1 MNTKR
6 PDLEGEMDEL
16 QRVVQDLSR
25 DENIEISVEQLVNA
39 FKKSKEETLTNDI
52 WGKLENTE
60 SNEIQK
66 GDTNAVMKIAKM
78 YNKTSPKIL
87 SKVIIKDEYNR
98 PLILKLGE
106 RYILV
111 AGNTRLSTAA
121 AIGVS
126 PKVFIARI
134 EKMNESNELKGGK
147 ADNKSLVQIAKK
159 HDAKSYYHIDD
170 MVKSLKKQVEMGLPI
185 EMDHTDSKE
194 KALEI
199 VYDHLW
205 EDPKYYSK
213 LKKAD
218 MDENKKIDSQLDGNQ
233 QDMVYGII
241 DVVKKVKDIDNR
253 RKIANDMVKQFKDE
267 KIKFDYNI
275 FMELCGLTTKKDTT
289 EQTTASS
296 SGSFEGPAF
305 AGVIKRK
312 INKIPN
318 ANLNEN
324 EEELEEAMDASSS
337 GQYDVPAFGKTPKGG
352 RKDPLKIDGPDSIYK
367 GRAVKDKNFPKW
379 GGPGGVFVKIK
390 EKCKKFP
397 YCNQGNTGAI
407 EFIKEDKEIQ
417 DAINEVSKNTGIP
430 KNEIQKIVLNEI
442 RQIFI

>member
-1 MNTKR
+1 MTNKR
-6 PDLEGEMDEL
+6 PDIEGEMDEL

-25 DENIEISVEQLVNA
+25 DENIEISVEQLVKA
-39 FKKSKEETLTNDI
+39 FNNSNEETLTNDI

-66 GDTNAVMKIAKM
+66 GDTNTVMKIAKM

-87 SKVIIKDEYNR
+87 AKAIMNGEYNR
-98 PLILKLGE
+98 PLILKLGD

-134 EKMNESNELKGGK
+134 EEMN
-147 ADNKSLVQIAKK
+147 
-159 HDAKSYYHIDD
+159 
-170 MVKSLKKQVEMGLPI
+170 
-185 EMDHTDSKE
+185 
-194 KALEI
+194 
-199 VYDHLW
+199 
-205 EDPKYYSK
+205 
-213 LKKAD
+213 
-218 MDENKKIDSQLDGNQ
+218 ENKKIDSQLDNNQ

-241 DVVKKVKDIDNR
+241 DIVKKVKDINNR
-253 RKIANDMVKQFKDE
+253 KKIANDMVKQFKKE

-289 EQTTASS
+289 EQTTSAS

-305 AGVIKRK
+305 TSVIKRK
-312 INKIPN
+312 IHTIPN

-337 GQYDVPAFGKTPKGG
+337 GAYDVPAFGRTPKGG
-352 RKDPLKIDGPDSIYK
+352 RKDPLKIDGPNSIYK
-367 GRAVKDKNFPKW
+367 GRAVKDKKFPKW

-397 YCNQGNTGAI
+397 YCNQGNTGAL
-407 EFIKEDKEIQ
+407 EFIKEDKELQ
-417 DAINEVSKNTGIP
+417 GAINEVSKNTGIP

-442 RQIFI
+442 KQIFI

>member
-1 MNTKR
+1 MNNR

-16 QRVVQDLSR
+16 QRAVQDLSR
-25 DENIEISVEQLVNA
+25 DENINISVEQLVKA
-39 FKKSKEETLTNDI
+39 FNNSNEETLTNDI

-66 GDTNAVMKIAKM
+66 GDTNSVMKIAKM

-87 SKVIIKDEYNR
+87 AKAIMKGEYNR
-98 PLILKLGE
+98 PLILKLGD

-126 PKVFIARI
+126 PKVFIAKI
-134 EKMNESNELKGGK
+134 ENMNESNKLEGGL

-159 HDAKSYYHIDD
+159 HNAKNYYHIDD
-170 MVKSLKKQVEMGLPI
+170 MVKSLKKQVKLGLPI
-185 EMDHTDSKE
+185 EMDHTDNEE
-194 KALEI
+194 KAKEI

-205 EDPKYYSK
+205 EDPKYYTK
-213 LKKAD
+213 L
-218 MDENKKIDSQLDGNQ
+218 NKS
-233 QDMVYGII
+233 
-241 DVVKKVKDIDNR
+241 DIDET
-253 RKIANDMVKQFKDE
+253 DS
-267 KIKFDYNI
+267 
-275 FMELCGLTTKKDTT
+275 G
-289 EQTTASS
+289 S

-305 AGVIKRK
+305 GSMVKRK
-312 INKIPN
+312 ITSIPN

-324 EEELEEAMDASSS
+324 EEELEEQGIQSS
-337 GQYDVPAFGKTPKGG
+337 GAFDVPAFGKTTKGG
-352 RKDPLKIDGPDSIYK
+352 RKDPLKIDGPKSIYK
-367 GRAVKDKNFPKW
+367 GRAVTDKKFPKW

-397 YCNQGNTGAI
+397 YCNQGNTGAL

-417 DAINEVSKNTGIP
+417 NAINEVSKNTGIP

-442 RQIFI
+442 KQIFI

>member
-1 MNTKR
+1 MSNKR
-6 PDLEGEMDEL
+6 PDIEGEMDEL
-16 QRVVQDLSR
+16 QRAVQDLSR
-25 DENIEISVEQLVNA
+25 DENIEISVEQLVKA
-39 FKKSKEETLTNDI
+39 FNSSKEETLTNDI

-87 SKVIIKDEYNR
+87 AKAIVKGEYNR

-134 EKMNESNELKGGK
+134 EKMNESNELKGGL

-159 HDAKSYYHIDD
+159 HNAKNYYHIDD
-170 MVKSLKKQVEMGLPI
+170 MVKSLKKQLEMGVKV
-185 EMDHTDSKE
+185 ETEHTNDKDKAKE
-194 KALEI
+194 IAL
-199 VYDHLW
+199 DHLW
-205 EDPKYYSK
+205 ENPKYYSK
-213 LKKAD
+213 LKKAEI
-218 MDENKKIDSQLDGNQ
+218 DETD
-233 QDMVYGII
+233 
-241 DVVKKVKDIDNR
+241 
-253 RKIANDMVKQFKDE
+253 
-267 KIKFDYNI
+267 
-275 FMELCGLTTKKDTT
+275 
-289 EQTTASS
+289 ASS

-312 INKIPN
+312 IHTIPN

-337 GQYDVPAFGKTPKGG
+337 GAYDVPAFGKTTKGG
-352 RKDPLKIDGPDSIYK
+352 RKNPLKIDGPDSIYK

-397 YCNQGNTGAI
+397 YCNQGNTGAL
-407 EFIKEDKEIQ
+407 EFIKEDKELQ

-442 RQIFI
+442 KQIFI

>member
-1 MNTKR
+1 MNNKR
-6 PDLEGEMDEL
+6 PDIEGEMDEL
-16 QRVVQDLSR
+16 QRAVQDLSR
-25 DENIEISVEQLVNA
+25 DEDVDISVEQLVKA
-39 FKKSKEETLTNDI
+39 FNNSNEETLTNDI

-87 SKVIIKDEYNR
+87 AKAIMNGEYNR
-98 PLILKLGE
+98 PLILKLGD

-126 PKVFIARI
+126 PKVFIGEI
-134 EKMNESNELKGGK
+134 GEKVDIKDLINKAHKDITRTKGKEYAPDHNEIQKWIDDKLEVSESEKLKGGK

-185 EMDHTDSKE
+185 EMDHTDSE
-194 KALEI
+194 DKALEI

-218 MDENKKIDSQLDGNQ
+218 IDETDSG
-233 QDMVYGII
+233 
-241 DVVKKVKDIDNR
+241 
-253 RKIANDMVKQFKDE
+253 
-267 KIKFDYNI
+267 
-275 FMELCGLTTKKDTT
+275 
-289 EQTTASS
+289 S

-305 AGVIKRK
+305 GGMVKRK
-312 INKIPN
+312 INTIHN
-318 ANLNEN
+318 AKLNEQQ
-324 EEELEEAMDASSS
+324 EEVEEATTASSS
-337 GQYDVPAFGKTPKGG
+337 GAYDVPAFGRTPKGG

-367 GRAVKDKNFPKW
+367 GRAVTDKKFPKW

-397 YCNQGNTGAI
+397 YCNQGNTGAL
-407 EFIKEDKEIQ
+407 EFIKEDKELQ

-442 RQIFI
+442 KQIFI

>member
-1 MNTKR
+1 MNNR

-16 QRVVQDLSR
+16 QRAVQDLSR
-25 DENIEISVEQLVNA
+25 DENINISVEQLVKA
-39 FKKSKEETLTNDI
+39 FNYSNEETLTNDI

-87 SKVIIKDEYNR
+87 AKAIIKGEYNR

-126 PKVFIARI
+126 PKVFIAKI
-134 EKMNESNELKGGK
+134 ENMNESNKLEGGL
-147 ADNKSLVQIAKK
+147 ADNKSLIQIAKK
-159 HDAKSYYHIDD
+159 HNAKNYYQIDD
-170 MVKSLKKQVEMGLPI
+170 MVKSLKKQLEMGMKV
-185 EMDHTDSKE
+185 ETEHTDDKDKAKE
-194 KALEI
+194 IAF
-199 VYDHLW
+199 DHLW

-213 LKKAD
+213 LS
-218 MDENKKIDSQLDGNQ
+218 KIEEGKNSHEHDD
-233 QDMVYGII
+233 DMVIGVAEILKQI
-241 DVVKKVKDIDNR
+241 EDTKNRKKVFKNMKDKFHKENVEFDEKEFSRMSGLKSGKKDIDET
-253 RKIANDMVKQFKDE
+253 DS
-267 KIKFDYNI
+267 
-275 FMELCGLTTKKDTT
+275 
-289 EQTTASS
+289 SS
-296 SGSFEGPAF
+296 SGSFEGQAF
-305 AGVIKRK
+305 GGVVKRK
-312 INKIPN
+312 ITSIPN

-324 EEELEEAMDASSS
+324 EEEIEEATDSSSS
-337 GQYDVPAFGKTPKGG
+337 GAFDVPAFGKTTKGG

-367 GRAVKDKNFPKW
+367 GRAVKDKKFPKW
-379 GGPGGVFVKIK
+379 GGPGGVFVKVK

-397 YCNQGNTGAI
+397 YCNQGNTGAL
-407 EFIKEDKEIQ
+407 EFIKEDKELQ

-442 RQIFI
+442 KQIFI

>member
-1 MNTKR
+1 MNNKR
-6 PDLEGEMDEL
+6 PDIEGEMDEL
-16 QRVVQDLSR
+16 QRAVQDLSR
-25 DENIEISVEQLVNA
+25 DENIKISVEQLVNA
-39 FKKSKEETLTNDI
+39 FNNSKEETLTNDI

-87 SKVIIKDEYNR
+87 SRAIIKGEYNR
-98 PLILKLGE
+98 PLILKLGD
-106 RYILV
+106 RYILI

-126 PKVFIARI
+126 PKVFIAKI
-134 EKMNESNELKGGK
+134 ENMNESNKLEGGL
-147 ADNKSLVQIAKK
+147 ADNKSLIQIAKK
-159 HDAKSYYHIDD
+159 HNAKNYYQIDD
-170 MVKSLKKQVEMGLPI
+170 MVKSLKKQLEMGMKV
-185 EMDHTDSKE
+185 ETEHTDDKDKAKE
-194 KALEI
+194 IAF
-199 VYDHLW
+199 DHLW

-213 LKKAD
+213 LS
-218 MDENKKIDSQLDGNQ
+218 KIEEGKNSHKHDD
-233 QDMVYGII
+233 DMVIGVAEILKQI
-241 DVVKKVKDIDNR
+241 EDTKNRKKVFKNMKDKFHKENVEFNEKEFSRMSGLKSGKKDIDET
-253 RKIANDMVKQFKDE
+253 D
-267 KIKFDYNI
+267 
-275 FMELCGLTTKKDTT
+275 
-289 EQTTASS
+289 ASS

-305 AGVIKRK
+305 GSMVKRK
-312 INKIPN
+312 IHTIHN

-337 GQYDVPAFGKTPKGG
+337 GAYDVPAFGRTPKGG

-397 YCNQGNTGAI
+397 YCNQGNTGAL
-407 EFIKEDKEIQ
+407 EFIKEDKELQ

-442 RQIFI
+442 KQIFI

>member
-1 MNTKR
+1 MSNKR
-6 PDLEGEMDEL
+6 PDIEGEMDEL
-16 QRVVQDLSR
+16 QRAVQDLSR
-25 DENIEISVEQLVNA
+25 DEDVDISVEQLVKA
-39 FKKSKEETLTNDI
+39 FNSSKEETLTNDI

-87 SKVIIKDEYNR
+87 AKAIMKGEYNR
-98 PLILKLGE
+98 PLILKLGD

-134 EKMNESNELKGGK
+134 EKMNESNELKGGL

-159 HDAKSYYHIDD
+159 HNAKNYYQINDI
-170 MVKSLKKQVEMGLPI
+170 VKSLEKQVKLGLPI
-185 EMDHTDSKE
+185 EMDHTDSKD

-199 VYDHLW
+199 VYDHLF

-218 MDENKKIDSQLDGNQ
+218 IDETDSG
-233 QDMVYGII
+233 
-241 DVVKKVKDIDNR
+241 
-253 RKIANDMVKQFKDE
+253 
-267 KIKFDYNI
+267 
-275 FMELCGLTTKKDTT
+275 
-289 EQTTASS
+289 S

-305 AGVIKRK
+305 GGMVKRK
-312 INKIPN
+312 INTIPN

-324 EEELEEAMDASSS
+324 EEEIEEATDSSSS
-337 GQYDVPAFGKTPKGG
+337 GAFDVPAFGKTTKGG

-367 GRAVKDKNFPKW
+367 GRAVTDKKFPKW

-397 YCNQGNTGAI
+397 YCNQGNTGAL

-417 DAINEVSKNTGIP
+417 NAINEVSKNTGIP

-442 RQIFI
+442 KQIFI

>member
-1 MNTKR
+1 MSNKR
-6 PDLEGEMDEL
+6 PDIEGEMDEL
-16 QRVVQDLSR
+16 QRAVQDLSR
-25 DENIEISVEQLVNA
+25 DEDVDISVEQLVKA
-39 FKKSKEETLTNDI
+39 FNNSNEETLTNDI

-87 SKVIIKDEYNR
+87 AKAIMNGEYNR
-98 PLILKLGE
+98 PLILKLGD

-126 PKVFIARI
+126 PKVFIAKI
-134 EKMNESNELKGGK
+134 EN
-147 ADNKSLVQIAKK
+147 
-159 HDAKSYYHIDD
+159 ID
-170 MVKSLKKQVEMGLPI
+170 E
-185 EMDHTDSKE
+185 TDS
-194 KALEI
+194 
-199 VYDHLW
+199 
-205 EDPKYYSK
+205 
-213 LKKAD
+213 
-218 MDENKKIDSQLDGNQ
+218 G
-233 QDMVYGII
+233 
-241 DVVKKVKDIDNR
+241 
-253 RKIANDMVKQFKDE
+253 
-267 KIKFDYNI
+267 
-275 FMELCGLTTKKDTT
+275 
-289 EQTTASS
+289 S

-305 AGVIKRK
+305 GSMVKRK
-312 INKIPN
+312 IHTIPN

-337 GQYDVPAFGKTPKGG
+337 GAYDVPAFGRTPKGG

-367 GRAVKDKNFPKW
+367 GRAVKDKKFPKW

-397 YCNQGNTGAI
+397 YCNQGNTGAL
-407 EFIKEDKEIQ
+407 EFIKEDKELQ

-442 RQIFI
+442 KQIFI

>member
-1 MNTKR
+1 MSNKR
-6 PDLEGEMDEL
+6 PDIEGEMDEL
-16 QRVVQDLSR
+16 QRAVQDLSR
-25 DENIEISVEQLVNA
+25 DENIKISVEQLIKVFNS
-39 FKKSKEETLTNDI
+39 SKEETLTNDI

-87 SKVIIKDEYNR
+87 AKAIMKGEYNR
-98 PLILKLGE
+98 PLILKLGD

-134 EKMNESNELKGGK
+134 EKMNESNELKGGL

-159 HDAKSYYHIDD
+159 HNAKNYYQINDI
-170 MVKSLKKQVEMGLPI
+170 VKSLEKQVKLGLPI
-185 EMDHTDSKE
+185 EMDHTDSKD

-199 VYDHLW
+199 VYDHLF

-213 LKKAD
+213 LKK
-218 MDENKKIDSQLDGNQ
+218 S
-233 QDMVYGII
+233 
-241 DVVKKVKDIDNR
+241 DIDET
-253 RKIANDMVKQFKDE
+253 DS
-267 KIKFDYNI
+267 
-275 FMELCGLTTKKDTT
+275 G
-289 EQTTASS
+289 S

-305 AGVIKRK
+305 GGMVKRK
-312 INKIPN
+312 INTIPN

-324 EEELEEAMDASSS
+324 EEEIEEATDSSSS
-337 GQYDVPAFGKTPKGG
+337 GAFDVPAFGKTTKGG

-367 GRAVKDKNFPKW
+367 GRAVTDKKFPKW

-397 YCNQGNTGAI
+397 YCNQGNTGAL

-417 DAINEVSKNTGIP
+417 NAINEVSKNTGIP

-442 RQIFI
+442 KQIFI

>member
-1 MNTKR
+1 MNNTR

-16 QRVVQDLSR
+16 QRAVQDLSR
-25 DENIEISVEQLVNA
+25 DENIEISVEQLVKA
-39 FKKSKEETLTNDI
+39 FNKSKEETLTNDI

-87 SKVIIKDEYNR
+87 AKAIVKGEYNR

-106 RYILV
+106 RYILI
-111 AGNTRLSTAA
+111 AGNTRLCTAA

-134 EKMNESNELKGGK
+134 EEMNESNELKGGN

-159 HDAKSYYHIDD
+159 HDAKNYYHIDD

-185 EMDHTDSKE
+185 EMDHTDSEE
-194 KALEI
+194 KAREI

-218 MDENKKIDSQLDGNQ
+218 IDETDSG
-233 QDMVYGII
+233 
-241 DVVKKVKDIDNR
+241 
-253 RKIANDMVKQFKDE
+253 
-267 KIKFDYNI
+267 
-275 FMELCGLTTKKDTT
+275 
-289 EQTTASS
+289 S

-305 AGVIKRK
+305 GSMVKRK
-312 INKIPN
+312 INTIHN
-318 ANLNEN
+318 ADLNEH
-324 EEELEEAMDASSS
+324 EEEVEEATMASSS
-337 GQYDVPAFGKTPKGG
+337 GAFDVPAFGKTTKGG

-367 GRAVKDKNFPKW
+367 GRAVKDKNFPKL
-379 GGPGGVFVKIK
+379 GGPGSVFVKIK

-407 EFIKEDKEIQ
+407 EFIKEDKELQ
-417 DAINEVSKNTGIP
+417 TAINEVSKNTGIP

-442 RQIFI
+442 KQIFI

>member
-1 MNTKR
+1 MNNKR
-6 PDLEGEMDEL
+6 PDIEGEMDEL
-16 QRVVQDLSR
+16 QRAVQDLSR
-25 DENIEISVEQLVNA
+25 DENIKISVEQLVNA
-39 FKKSKEETLTNDI
+39 FNNSKEETLTNDI

-87 SKVIIKDEYNR
+87 AKAIMKGEYNR
-98 PLILKLGE
+98 PLILKLGD
-106 RYILV
+106 RYILI

-126 PKVFIARI
+126 PKVFIAKI
-134 EKMNESNELKGGK
+134 ENMNESNKLEGGL
-147 ADNKSLVQIAKK
+147 ADNKSLIQIAKK
-159 HDAKSYYHIDD
+159 HNAKNYYQIDD
-170 MVKSLKKQVEMGLPI
+170 MVKSLKKQLEMGMKVEI
-185 EMDHTDSKE
+185 EHTDDKDKAKE
-194 KALEI
+194 IAF
-199 VYDHLW
+199 DHLW

-213 LKKAD
+213 LS
-218 MDENKKIDSQLDGNQ
+218 KIEEGKNSHEHDD
-233 QDMVYGII
+233 DMVIGVAEILKQI
-241 DVVKKVKDIDNR
+241 EDTKNRKKVFKNMKDKFHKENVEFNEKEFSRMSGLKSGKKDIDET
-253 RKIANDMVKQFKDE
+253 D
-267 KIKFDYNI
+267 
-275 FMELCGLTTKKDTT
+275 
-289 EQTTASS
+289 ASS
-296 SGSFEGPAF
+296 SGSFEGSAF
-305 AGVIKRK
+305 GSMVKRK
-312 INKIPN
+312 IHTIHN

-337 GQYDVPAFGKTPKGG
+337 GAYDVPAFGRTPKGG

-407 EFIKEDKEIQ
+407 EFIKEDQEIQ
-417 DAINEVSKNTGIP
+417 EAITHVSKKYGISHQEVE
-430 KNEIQKIVLNEI
+430 NIVLNEI
-442 RQIFI
+442 KQIFI

>member
-1 MNTKR
+1 MNNKR
-6 PDLEGEMDEL
+6 PDIEGEMDEL
-16 QRVVQDLSR
+16 QRAVQDLSR
-25 DENIEISVEQLVNA
+25 DENIKISVEQLVNA
-39 FKKSKEETLTNDI
+39 FNNSKEETLTNDI

-87 SKVIIKDEYNR
+87 SRAIIKGEYNR
-98 PLILKLGE
+98 PLILKLGD
-106 RYILV
+106 RYILI

-126 PKVFIARI
+126 PKVFIAKI
-134 EKMNESNELKGGK
+134 ENMNESNKLEGGL
-147 ADNKSLVQIAKK
+147 ADNKSLIQIAKK
-159 HDAKSYYHIDD
+159 HNAKNYYQIDD
-170 MVKSLKKQVEMGLPI
+170 MVKSLKKQLEMGMKVEI
-185 EMDHTDSKE
+185 EHTDDKDKAKE
-194 KALEI
+194 IAF
-199 VYDHLW
+199 DHLW

-213 LKKAD
+213 LS
-218 MDENKKIDSQLDGNQ
+218 KIEEGKNSHEHDD
-233 QDMVYGII
+233 DMVIGVAEILKQI
-241 DVVKKVKDIDNR
+241 EDTKNRKKVFKNMKDKFHKENVEFNEKEFSRMSGLKSGKKDIDET
-253 RKIANDMVKQFKDE
+253 D
-267 KIKFDYNI
+267 
-275 FMELCGLTTKKDTT
+275 
-289 EQTTASS
+289 ASS

-305 AGVIKRK
+305 GSMVKRK
-312 INKIPN
+312 IHTIHN

-337 GQYDVPAFGKTPKGG
+337 GAYDVPAFGRTPKGG

-397 YCNQGNTGAI
+397 YCNQGNTGAL
-407 EFIKEDKEIQ
+407 EFIKEDKELQ

-442 RQIFI
+442 KQIFI

>member
-1 MNTKR
+1 MNNKR
-6 PDLEGEMDEL
+6 PDIEGEMDEL
-16 QRVVQDLSR
+16 QRAVQDLSR
-25 DENIEISVEQLVNA
+25 DENIKISVEQLVNA
-39 FKKSKEETLTNDI
+39 FNNSKEETLTNDI

-87 SKVIIKDEYNR
+87 AKAIMKGEYNR
-98 PLILKLGE
+98 PLILKLGD
-106 RYILV
+106 RYILI

-126 PKVFIARI
+126 PKVFIAKI
-134 EKMNESNELKGGK
+134 ENMNESNKLEGGL
-147 ADNKSLVQIAKK
+147 ADNKSLIQIAKK
-159 HDAKSYYHIDD
+159 HNAKNYYQIDD
-170 MVKSLKKQVEMGLPI
+170 MVKSLKKQLEMGMKV
-185 EMDHTDSKE
+185 ETEHTDDKDKAKE
-194 KALEI
+194 IAF
-199 VYDHLW
+199 DHLW

-213 LKKAD
+213 LS
-218 MDENKKIDSQLDGNQ
+218 KIEEGKNSHEHDD
-233 QDMVYGII
+233 DMVIGVAEILKQI
-241 DVVKKVKDIDNR
+241 EDTKNRKKVFKNMKDKFHKENVEFNEKEFSRMSGLKSGKKDIDET
-253 RKIANDMVKQFKDE
+253 D
-267 KIKFDYNI
+267 
-275 FMELCGLTTKKDTT
+275 
-289 EQTTASS
+289 ASS
-296 SGSFEGPAF
+296 SGSFEGPSF
-305 AGVIKRK
+305 GSMVKRK
-312 INKIPN
+312 IHTIHN

-337 GQYDVPAFGKTPKGG
+337 GAYDVPAFGRTPKGG

-397 YCNQGNTGAI
+397 YCNQGNTGAL
-407 EFIKEDKEIQ
+407 EFIKEDKELQ

-442 RQIFI
+442 KQIFI